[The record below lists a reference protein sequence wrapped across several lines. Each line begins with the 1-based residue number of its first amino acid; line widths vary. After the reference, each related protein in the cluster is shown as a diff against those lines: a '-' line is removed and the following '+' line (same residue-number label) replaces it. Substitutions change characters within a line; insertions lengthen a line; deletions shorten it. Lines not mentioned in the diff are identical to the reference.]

1 MSDEQKKEEIEEK
14 VDEVVD
20 KVSEEFD
27 TVTEQFEIAGSE
39 LVDRVKQMIE
49 DGNVRRLI
57 IRKADDEV
65 LMVVPLTAS
74 VVAGG
79 AMLVFA
85 PVLAALGAAAAFLA
99 KVKLEVVRV
108 DESKSDSGKTKIDLE

>member
-1 MSDEQKKEEIEEK
+1 M
-14 VDEVVD
+14 
-20 KVSEEFD
+20 SEEQEKNAAPEENEKD
-27 TVTEQFEIAGSE
+27 TIVEELEIAGSE
-39 LVDRVKQMIE
+39 LVDRVKEMIE

-65 LMVVPLTAS
+65 LMTVPLTAS

-108 DESKSDSGKTKIDLE
+108 DTSKKNDEKTKVDLD

>member
-1 MSDEQKKEEIEEK
+1 MSDQQQNNDGFEENEKDTIVEEL
-14 VDEVVD
+14 
-20 KVSEEFD
+20 
-27 TVTEQFEIAGSE
+27 EIAGSE
-39 LVDRVKQMIE
+39 LVDRVKQLIE

-57 IRKADDEV
+57 IRKADNEV

-99 KVKLEVVRV
+99 KVKLEIVRV
-108 DESKSDSGKTKIDLE
+108 DDSKTKNSDKTKIDLD